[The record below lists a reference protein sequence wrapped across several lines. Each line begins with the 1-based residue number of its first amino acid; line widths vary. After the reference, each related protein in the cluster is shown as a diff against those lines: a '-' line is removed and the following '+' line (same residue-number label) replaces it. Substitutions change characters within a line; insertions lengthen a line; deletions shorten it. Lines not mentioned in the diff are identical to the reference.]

1 MSLPN
6 FLRRRVPNCDRRNF
20 RFRDTIKRRV
30 NAPLGVMHLRL
41 LSIAMS
47 LILLAGSGAA
57 ARDAGIVAVGGDTGS
72 AARLAAVFGT
82 VTSVHR
88 TVERN
93 RLVGGVPNSYHLA
106 GRAIDIARRPG
117 VTHDQIAT
125 ALRRAGYN
133 LVESLDEG
141 DHSHFA
147 FAPASASAHAYAAA
161 LAPGGPGKALDTKS
175 KVEHPVLADNHGT
188 LLIDLPA
195 AGASAG
201 TSTAR

>member
-1 MSLPN
+1 
-6 FLRRRVPNCDRRNF
+6 
-20 RFRDTIKRRV
+20 
-30 NAPLGVMHLRL
+30 
-41 LSIAMS
+41 MS

-57 ARDAGIVAVGGDTGS
+57 ARDAGIVAVAGDAGS

-82 VTSVHR
+82 VTSIHR

-93 RLVGGVPNSYHLA
+93 RLVGGFPNSYHLT
-106 GRAIDIARRPG
+106 GRAIDVARRPG

-133 LVESLDEG
+133 LIESLDEG

-147 FAPASASAHAYAAA
+147 FAPANVSVARF
-161 LAPGGPGKALDTKS
+161 APGAPSKAVDPKP
-175 KVEHPVLADNHGT
+175 KVENPVLADQHGT

-195 AGASAG
+195 ATPRSV
-201 TSTAR
+201 TTTAR

>member
-1 MSLPN
+1 
-6 FLRRRVPNCDRRNF
+6 
-20 RFRDTIKRRV
+20 
-30 NAPLGVMHLRL
+30 MHLRL

-57 ARDAGIVAVGGDTGS
+57 ARDAGVVAVAGDAGS

-82 VTSVHR
+82 VTSIHR

-147 FAPASASAHAYAAA
+147 FGPASANAYVAS
-161 LAPGGPGKALDTKS
+161 LAPGRPGKAVDPKP
-175 KVEHPVLADNHGT
+175 KIERPVLADNHGT

-195 AGASAG
+195 VAPAPRAG

>member
-1 MSLPN
+1 
-6 FLRRRVPNCDRRNF
+6 
-20 RFRDTIKRRV
+20 
-30 NAPLGVMHLRL
+30 
-41 LSIAMS
+41 
-47 LILLAGSGAA
+47 
-57 ARDAGIVAVGGDTGS
+57 
-72 AARLAAVFGT
+72 
-82 VTSVHR
+82 
-88 TVERN
+88 VERN

-161 LAPGGPGKALDTKS
+161 LAPGGPGKALETKP

-201 TSTAR
+201 TSTVR

>member
-1 MSLPN
+1 M
-6 FLRRRVPNCDRRNF
+6 
-20 RFRDTIKRRV
+20 
-30 NAPLGVMHLRL
+30 RL

-47 LILLAGSGAA
+47 LIALAGSGAA
-57 ARDAGIVAVGGDTGS
+57 ARDAGVVALAGDAGS

-82 VTSVHR
+82 VTSIHR

-93 RLVGGVPNSYHLA
+93 RLVGGVPNSYHLT
-106 GRAIDIARRPG
+106 GRAIDIARKPG

-133 LVESLDEG
+133 LIESLDEG

-147 FAPASASAHAYAAA
+147 FAPAAASVAA
-161 LAPGGPGKALDTKS
+161 LPPGKAAAVLAAKPR
-175 KVEHPVLADNHGT
+175 VENPVLADDHGT
-188 LLIDLPA
+188 LILDLPA
-195 AGASAG
+195 AVPRSGG

>member
-1 MSLPN
+1 
-6 FLRRRVPNCDRRNF
+6 
-20 RFRDTIKRRV
+20 
-30 NAPLGVMHLRL
+30 MHLRS

-57 ARDAGIVAVGGDTGS
+57 AHDAGVVAVAGDAGS

-82 VTSVHR
+82 VTSIHR

-106 GRAIDIARRPG
+106 GRAIDVARKPG

-147 FAPASASAHAYAAA
+147 FGPASATAYAAT
-161 LAPGGPGKALDTKS
+161 LAPRTPGKAVDAKP
-175 KVEHPVLADNHGT
+175 KVEQPVLADNHGT

-195 AGASAG
+195 AAPRAG

>member
-1 MSLPN
+1 MRS
-6 FLRRRVPNCDRRNF
+6 
-20 RFRDTIKRRV
+20 
-30 NAPLGVMHLRL
+30 

-57 ARDAGIVAVGGDTGS
+57 ARDAGIVAVGGDAGS
-72 AARLAAVFGT
+72 AARLAAAFGT
-82 VTSVHR
+82 VTSIHH

-93 RLVGGVPNSYHLA
+93 RLVGGVPNSYHLT
-106 GRAIDIARRPG
+106 GRAIDVARRPG

-133 LVESLDEG
+133 LIESLDEG

-147 FAPASASAHAYAAA
+147 FAPTTVSVAS
-161 LAPGGPGKALDTKS
+161 LAPGTPLKAADPKPR
-175 KVEHPVLADNHGT
+175 VENPVLADQHGT

-195 AGASAG
+195 ATPRSV
-201 TSTAR
+201 TTTAR

>member
-1 MSLPN
+1 ML
-6 FLRRRVPNCDRRNF
+6 LRS
-20 RFRDTIKRRV
+20 
-30 NAPLGVMHLRL
+30 

-47 LILLAGSGAA
+47 LIALAGSGAA
-57 ARDAGIVAVGGDTGS
+57 AHDAGLVPVAGDAGS

-82 VTSVHR
+82 VTSIHR

-93 RLVGGVPNSYHLA
+93 RLVGGVPNSFHLS
-106 GRAIDIARRPG
+106 GRAIDVARRPG
-117 VTHDQIAT
+117 VTHDQIAA

-147 FAPASASAHAYAAA
+147 FAPATASVAA
-161 LAPGGPGKALDTKS
+161 LQPGKANPVVAAKPR
-175 KVEHPVLADNHGT
+175 VENPVLADDHGT
-188 LLIDLPA
+188 LILDAPVAIPRS
-195 AGASAG
+195 GG